1 MAIFR
6 PGYFAVTKQLAGLL
20 AANVAAVHLGVLV
33 APAAAAPLDGVTGV
47 LLAVADSGQWAPVAF
62 LCATMFAELVPLL
75 PTQPISL
82 AAGLLFGA
90 PVGATLVLCG
100 STTACM
106 CAYGLTKGPAKG
118 LARWVMQKELKGP
131 VPAALTGGKDLER
144 GFPPAGDLE
153 GGGFKASVLGSP
165 PRGAPLPLDPEVRA
179 QSTLSAASLRRQLVR
194 VQSQIEGASFVKQ
207 CLSIAVLRLS
217 PVVPFS
223 VSNYL
228 FGFTSVRPLA
238 LYAGT
243 WLGLAPWMFFYCSL
257 GAGAR
262 ELLLNGEDFSTLLSG
277 LLRDLGAYSGAI
289 SAIGLLTFVGL
300 GGVFIT
306 QFRSLPKARGESM
319 RED

>member
-1 MAIFR
+1 M
-6 PGYFAVTKQLAGLL
+6 
-20 AANVAAVHLGVLV
+20 LV

-153 GGGFKASVLGSP
+153 GGGSKPRFWGP
-165 PRGAPLPLDPEVRA
+165 RRGARLCRWTPK
-179 QSTLSAASLRRQLVR
+179 SARSPRSRRPR
-194 VQSQIEGASFVKQ
+194 SGGSWCA
-207 CLSIAVLRLS
+207 
-217 PVVPFS
+217 
-223 VSNYL
+223 
-228 FGFTSVRPLA
+228 
-238 LYAGT
+238 
-243 WLGLAPWMFFYCSL
+243 CSRRSR
-257 GAGAR
+257 GPH
-262 ELLLNGEDFSTLLSG
+262 SS
-277 LLRDLGAYSGAI
+277 S
-289 SAIGLLTFVGL
+289 SA
-300 GGVFIT
+300 
-306 QFRSLPKARGESM
+306 
-319 RED
+319 

>member
-1 MAIFR
+1 MLFR
-6 PGYFAVTKQLAGLL
+6 RGGAPTGLL
-20 AANVAAVHLGVLV
+20 AVNVAAVHLGVLV

-153 GGGFKASVLGSP
+153 GGFRAPGLGSP
-165 PRGAPLPLDPEVRA
+165 PRGAPLDPEVRA
-179 QSTLSAASLRRQLVR
+179 QSSLSAASLRRQLAR
-194 VQSQIEGASFVKQ
+194 VQSQIEGASFGKQ

-217 PVVPFS
+217 PIVPFS

-243 WLGLAPWMFFYCSL
+243 WLGLAPWMLFYCSL

-262 ELLLNGEDFSTLLSG
+262 ELLLNGEDFSSLLSG
-277 LLRDLGAYSGAI
+277 LLREVGAYSGAI
-289 SAIGLLTFVGL
+289 SAIGLLTIVGL
-300 GGVFIT
+300 GCAFFS
-306 QFRSLPKARGESM
+306 QSRSPPGARGESM